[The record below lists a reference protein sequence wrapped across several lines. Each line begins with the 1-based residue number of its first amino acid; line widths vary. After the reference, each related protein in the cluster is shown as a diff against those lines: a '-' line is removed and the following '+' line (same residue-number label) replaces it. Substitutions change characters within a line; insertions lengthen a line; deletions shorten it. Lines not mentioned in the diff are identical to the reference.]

1 MLPCFIRKLDELL
14 KPPDMVAFFVNQLF
28 LKLLTKK
35 NVDEAK
41 KLNINSVVEYLKE
54 GQKSLPKHMYDCC
67 GIAVGSVRDAI
78 NLTSPL
84 QYNFLLFFPT
94 GI

>member
-35 NVDEAK
+35 NRLSQIFHKFQFFKVELK
-41 KLNINSVVEYLKE
+41 VFSNKNKSKWINI
-54 GQKSLPKHMYDCC
+54 
-67 GIAVGSVRDAI
+67 
-78 NLTSPL
+78 
-84 QYNFLLFFPT
+84 F
-94 GI
+94 